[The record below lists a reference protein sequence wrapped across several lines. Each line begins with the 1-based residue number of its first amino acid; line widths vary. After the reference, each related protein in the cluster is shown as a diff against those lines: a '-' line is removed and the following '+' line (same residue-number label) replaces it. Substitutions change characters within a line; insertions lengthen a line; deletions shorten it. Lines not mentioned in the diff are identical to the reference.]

1 MEEKLRPGVFSSYTA
16 GSSGYGSGSRAAG
29 LIVPG
34 VTAPGTPVWVTDGT
48 EAAAAL
54 PAPEEAAAL
63 AACELLLATGAG
75 KVWLCPV
82 AEEGWQAAFDLAG
95 AEAELDTIVCAC
107 EEEADA
113 LAFAAMLT
121 AAANDRRER
130 VGIIAAADDEAA
142 LALAAAVNCERVMLT
157 AGSGVY
163 QDCDSPLCLAAAVA
177 GKLLSRSA
185 PDESLSAAVL
195 EGLSAVSPARSE
207 AEIETLLR
215 GGVVPAEWVG
225 GQAECIRGVTT
236 RTKNG
241 SAPDSTWR
249 DITTLLTVDHIMQAV
264 RQMLT
269 EKLRGV
275 RSSQQSLESV
285 ASQVTVLLRQKEEE
299 GLLEDWSDPVVYT
312 RPEDASVCVV
322 ELSFAVTRVVSRI
335 TVTASIT
342 L

>member
-1 MEEKLRPGVFSSYTA
+1 
-16 GSSGYGSGSRAAG
+16 
-29 LIVPG
+29 
-34 VTAPGTPVWVTDGT
+34 
-48 EAAAAL
+48 
-54 PAPEEAAAL
+54 
-63 AACELLLATGAG
+63 
-75 KVWLCPV
+75 
-82 AEEGWQAAFDLAG
+82 
-95 AEAELDTIVCAC
+95 
-107 EEEADA
+107 
-113 LAFAAMLT
+113 
-121 AAANDRRER
+121 
-130 VGIIAAADDEAA
+130 
-142 LALAAAVNCERVMLT
+142 MLT

-185 PDESLSAAVL
+185 PDESLSASVL

-285 ASQVTVLLRQKEEE
+285 ASQVTVLLQQKEEE

-322 ELSFAVTRVVSRI
+322 ELSFAVARVVSRI

>member
-16 GSSGYGSGSRAAG
+16 GSSGFGSGSRSAG

-34 VTAPGTPVWVTDGT
+34 VTAPGVPVWVTDGT

-107 EEEADA
+107 DQEADA
-113 LAFAAMLT
+113 RAFAAMLT

-130 VGIIAAADDEAA
+130 MGIIAMAGDGEALT
-142 LALAAAVNCERVMLT
+142 LAGAVNCERVMIT
-157 AGSGVY
+157 AGSGTY

-177 GKLLSRSA
+177 GKLLGRSA

-207 AEIETLLR
+207 TEIETLLR

-264 RQMLT
+264 RRMLT

-275 RSSQQSLESV
+275 RSSRQSLESV
-285 ASQVTVLLRQKEEE
+285 ASQVTVLLQQKEEE

-322 ELSFAVTRVVSRI
+322 ELSFAVARVVSRI

>member
-1 MEEKLRPGVFSSYTA
+1 
-16 GSSGYGSGSRAAG
+16 
-29 LIVPG
+29 
-34 VTAPGTPVWVTDGT
+34 
-48 EAAAAL
+48 
-54 PAPEEAAAL
+54 
-63 AACELLLATGAG
+63 
-75 KVWLCPV
+75 
-82 AEEGWQAAFDLAG
+82 
-95 AEAELDTIVCAC
+95 
-107 EEEADA
+107 
-113 LAFAAMLT
+113 
-121 AAANDRRER
+121 
-130 VGIIAAADDEAA
+130 
-142 LALAAAVNCERVMLT
+142 MLT

-285 ASQVTVLLRQKEEE
+285 ASQVTVLLQQKEEE

-322 ELSFAVTRVVSRI
+322 ELSFAVAPCGEPHHRHRLHYALNRGFAPTPPGLSSGLCRSQPPIGVCFFSEKEGHRWQYFPLQRI
-335 TVTASIT
+335 FTSKWTDAAWLRPRAIG
-342 L
+342 

>member
-1 MEEKLRPGVFSSYTA
+1 MAALYDLREELTALLRQGLPDAAVTGEYPGEGRRYPQTVPAVAVGIAEAALQKLDYLGEQDA
-16 GSSGYGSGSRAAG
+16 GEQSGRRWETRFQLELSAPRRSGAGELYRLFDQVSGLLLTYGSRYGLQEVDCGRAEY
-29 LIVPG
+29 I
-34 VTAPGTPVWVTDGT
+34 
-48 EAAAAL
+48 
-54 PAPEEAAAL
+54 
-63 AACELLLATGAG
+63 
-75 KVWLCPV
+75 
-82 AEEGWQAAFDLAG
+82 
-95 AEAELDTIVCAC
+95 
-107 EEEADA
+107 
-113 LAFAAMLT
+113 
-121 AAANDRRER
+121 RER

-185 PDESLSAAVL
+185 PDESLSASVL

-215 GGVVPAEWVG
+215 GGVMPAEWVG

-285 ASQVTVLLRQKEEE
+285 ASQVTVLLQQKEEE

-312 RPEDASVCVV
+312 RPGDASVCVV
-322 ELSFAVTRVVSRI
+322 ELSFAVARVVSRI

>member
-95 AEAELDTIVCAC
+95 AEAELDTIVSAC

-185 PDESLSAAVL
+185 PD
-195 EGLSAVSPARSE
+195 
-207 AEIETLLR
+207 
-215 GGVVPAEWVG
+215 
-225 GQAECIRGVTT
+225 
-236 RTKNG
+236 
-241 SAPDSTWR
+241 STWR

-285 ASQVTVLLRQKEEE
+285 ASQVTVLLQQKEEE

-322 ELSFAVTRVVSRI
+322 ELSFAVARVVSRI

>member
-75 KVWLCPV
+75 RVWLCPV

-95 AEAELDTIVCAC
+95 AEAELDTIVSAC

-157 AGSGVY
+157 AGSGVCPPRY
-163 QDCDSPLCLAAAVA
+163 WKGFRRSPRPGVRRRSKPCSGAVWCRRNGWA
-177 GKLLSRSA
+177 VRRSA
-185 PDESLSAAVL
+185 
-195 EGLSAVSPARSE
+195 SE
-207 AEIETLLR
+207 A
-215 GGVVPAEWVG
+215 
-225 GQAECIRGVTT
+225 
-236 RTKNG
+236 
-241 SAPDSTWR
+241 
-249 DITTLLTVDHIMQAV
+249 
-264 RQMLT
+264 
-269 EKLRGV
+269 
-275 RSSQQSLESV
+275 
-285 ASQVTVLLRQKEEE
+285 
-299 GLLEDWSDPVVYT
+299 
-312 RPEDASVCVV
+312 
-322 ELSFAVTRVVSRI
+322 
-335 TVTASIT
+335 
-342 L
+342 

>member
-1 MEEKLRPGVFSSYTA
+1 MGVIAS
-16 GSSGYGSGSRAAG
+16 
-29 LIVPG
+29 
-34 VTAPGTPVWVTDGT
+34 
-48 EAAAAL
+48 
-54 PAPEEAAAL
+54 
-63 AACELLLATGAG
+63 
-75 KVWLCPV
+75 
-82 AEEGWQAAFDLAG
+82 AEDK
-95 AEAELDTIVCAC
+95 
-107 EEEADA
+107 
-113 LAFAAMLT
+113 
-121 AAANDRRER
+121 
-130 VGIIAAADDEAA
+130 AA
-142 LALAAAVNCERVMLT
+142 LALAVAVNCERVMIA
-157 AGSGVY
+157 AGSGIY
-163 QDCDSPLCLAAAVA
+163 QGCDAPLCLAAAVA
-177 GKLLSRSA
+177 GKLLGRSA

-195 EGLSAVSPARSE
+195 EELEAVSPTRTE
-207 AEIETLLR
+207 PEIEALLR

-225 GQAECIRGVTT
+225 NRAECIRGVTT
-236 RTKNG
+236 RTRNG

-299 GLLEDWSDPVVYT
+299 GLLADWSDPVVYT

-322 ELSFAVTRVVSRI
+322 ELSFAVARVVSRI

>member
-29 LIVPG
+29 LIIPG

-54 PAPEEAAAL
+54 PAPEDAAAL

-121 AAANDRRER
+121 AAANDRRE
-130 VGIIAAADDEAA
+130 AA

-157 AGSGVY
+157 AGSGVC

-285 ASQVTVLLRQKEEE
+285 ASQVTVLLQQKEEE

-322 ELSFAVTRVVSRI
+322 ELSFAVARVVSRI

>member
-1 MEEKLRPGVFSSYTA
+1 M
-16 GSSGYGSGSRAAG
+16 
-29 LIVPG
+29 
-34 VTAPGTPVWVTDGT
+34 TAPGTPVWVTDGT

-157 AGSGVY
+157 AGSGIY
-163 QDCDSPLCLAAAVA
+163 QDSDSPLCLAAAVA

-185 PDESLSAAVL
+185 
-195 EGLSAVSPARSE
+195 
-207 AEIETLLR
+207 
-215 GGVVPAEWVG
+215 
-225 GQAECIRGVTT
+225 T
-236 RTKNG
+236 RTRACPPAG
-241 SAPDSTWR
+241 APATR
-249 DITTLLTVDHIMQAV
+249 
-264 RQMLT
+264 
-269 EKLRGV
+269 
-275 RSSQQSLESV
+275 RSP
-285 ASQVTVLLRQKEEE
+285 
-299 GLLEDWSDPVVYT
+299 G
-312 RPEDASVCVV
+312 PE
-322 ELSFAVTRVVSRI
+322 
-335 TVTASIT
+335 
-342 L
+342 

>member
-1 MEEKLRPGVFSSYTA
+1 MEEKLRPGVFSSYSA
-16 GSSGYGSGSRAAG
+16 GGQPGGWGRRFAG
-29 LIVPG
+29 LIVSG
-34 VTAPGTPVWVTDGT
+34 VTAPGVPVWVATGA
-48 EAAAAL
+48 EAAKVLA
-54 PAPEEAAAL
+54 APEEKAAL

-82 AEEGWQAAFDLAG
+82 AEGGWQAAFDLAG
-95 AEAELDTIVCAC
+95 AETELDTLLCDC
-107 EEEADA
+107 QGEAEA
-113 LAFAAMLT
+113 RAFAAMLT
-121 AAANDRRER
+121 NAAADRRER
-130 VGIIAAADDEAA
+130 VGVIASAEDKAA
-142 LALAAAVNCERVMLT
+142 LA
-157 AGSGVY
+157 
-163 QDCDSPLCLAAAVA
+163 LAAAVA
-177 GKLLSRSA
+177 GKLLGRSA

-195 EGLSAVSPARSE
+195 EELEAVSPTRTE
-207 AEIETLLR
+207 PEIEALLR

-225 GQAECIRGVTT
+225 NRAECIRGVTT
-236 RTKNG
+236 RTRNG

-299 GLLEDWSDPVVYT
+299 GLLADWSDPVVYT

-322 ELSFAVTRVVSRI
+322 ELSFAVARVVSRI

>member
-34 VTAPGTPVWVTDGT
+34 VTTPGTPVWVTDGI

-95 AEAELDTIVCAC
+95 AEAELDTVVCAC

-142 LALAAAVNCERVMLT
+142 RQEL
-157 AGSGVY
+157 
-163 QDCDSPLCLAAAVA
+163 VA
-177 GKLLSRSA
+177 GVFLNFVRLAR
-185 PDESLSAAVL
+185 DERLVDVAA
-195 EGLSAVSPARSE
+195 
-207 AEIETLLR
+207 ILR
-215 GGVVPAEWVG
+215 DDGVGIDLVAGGEDDDVVAHE
-225 GQAECIRGVTT
+225 
-236 RTKNG
+236 
-241 SAPDSTWR
+241 
-249 DITTLLTVDHIMQAV
+249 
-264 RQMLT
+264 
-269 EKLRGV
+269 LRGV
-275 RSSQQSLESV
+275 HGHAPAVAHGDGLGRGEDAQLVERFLRADLLNDADGGVDDDDAHERQVQPLADCDHAEGQQEKEHIEIGEDVFLHDLPGSLARRLDRAVVQTGGDPLGHLRFAQAGLRRGEEHGDV
-285 ASQVTVLLRQKEEE
+285 DRRLRLRQ
-299 GLLEDWSDPVVYT
+299 G
-312 RPEDASVCVV
+312 
-322 ELSFAVTRVVSRI
+322 F
-335 TVTASIT
+335 
-342 L
+342 

>member
-95 AEAELDTIVCAC
+95 AEAELDTIVSAC

-241 SAPDSTWR
+241 SAPRQHLAGHHHPAHGGSHHAGGAPDAHRKTAGGA
-249 DITTLLTVDHIMQAV
+249 LLPAV
-264 RQMLT
+264 AGECRLPGDGAAPA
-269 EKLRGV
+269 EGGGRSARG
-275 RSSQQSLESV
+275 LE
-285 ASQVTVLLRQKEEE
+285 
-299 GLLEDWSDPVVYT
+299 
-312 RPEDASVCVV
+312 
-322 ELSFAVTRVVSRI
+322 
-335 TVTASIT
+335 
-342 L
+342 

>member
-95 AEAELDTIVCAC
+95 AEAELDTIVSAC

-130 VGIIAAADDEAA
+130 VGIIVAADDEASPGP
-142 LALAAAVNCERVMLT
+142 
-157 AGSGVY
+157 GSG
-163 QDCDSPLCLAAAVA
+163 
-177 GKLLSRSA
+177 
-185 PDESLSAAVL
+185 
-195 EGLSAVSPARSE
+195 SE
-207 AEIETLLR
+207 L
-215 GGVVPAEWVG
+215 
-225 GQAECIRGVTT
+225 
-236 RTKNG
+236 
-241 SAPDSTWR
+241 
-249 DITTLLTVDHIMQAV
+249 
-264 RQMLT
+264 
-269 EKLRGV
+269 
-275 RSSQQSLESV
+275 
-285 ASQVTVLLRQKEEE
+285 
-299 GLLEDWSDPVVYT
+299 
-312 RPEDASVCVV
+312 
-322 ELSFAVTRVVSRI
+322 
-335 TVTASIT
+335 
-342 L
+342 

>member
-48 EAAAAL
+48 EAASAL
-54 PAPEEAAAL
+54 PAPEEAATL

-157 AGSGVY
+157 AGSGIY
-163 QDCDSPLCLAAAVA
+163 QDCDSPLCLAAAAA
-177 GKLLSRSA
+177 GWGGLSV
-185 PDESLSAAVL
+185 LCQTLAVL
-195 EGLSAVSPARSE
+195 EGSGLRLRNCLLGKVVQSAFS
-207 AEIETLLR
+207 LLL
-215 GGVVPAEWVG
+215 A
-225 GQAECIRGVTT
+225 A
-236 RTKNG
+236 
-241 SAPDSTWR
+241 
-249 DITTLLTVDHIMQAV
+249 LLA
-264 RQMLT
+264 
-269 EKLRGV
+269 GY
-275 RSSQQSLESV
+275 
-285 ASQVTVLLRQKEEE
+285 VL
-299 GLLEDWSDPVVYT
+299 G
-312 RPEDASVCVV
+312 
-322 ELSFAVTRVVSRI
+322 
-335 TVTASIT
+335 
-342 L
+342 

>member
-95 AEAELDTIVCAC
+95 AEAELDTIVSAC

-113 LAFAAMLT
+113 LAFAA
-121 AAANDRRER
+121 
-130 VGIIAAADDEAA
+130 
-142 LALAAAVNCERVMLT
+142 MLT

-285 ASQVTVLLRQKEEE
+285 ASQVTVLLQQKEEE

-322 ELSFAVTRVVSRI
+322 ELSFAVARVVSRI